1 MSVKNI
7 GKFIADQRKSKGLT
21 QEKLATILNIDRTLV
36 SKWERNISDPD
47 LTLLQPLSDALGITI
62 EELLD
67 GKLNNNSNDKCK
79 NENIEVNNEVI
90 MKYIKNSV
98 DRVKLKL
105 IKQLTL
111 VIVIFVIVLSTILFV
126 NYYNKYY
133 VKSINTDTE
142 DFNIEANLVE
152 NKRRTILW
160 VRKINYIDK
169 YVGTDK
175 EKNFKTIKISLLS
188 DNDIIYN
195 STIDSYDNESSLD
208 ELLDDVFFSVDSDKI
223 NMDIK
228 NDKLLMIIEGENENQ
243 KEQYMINLIVN

>member
-21 QEKLATILNIDRTLV
+21 QEKLATVLNIDRTLV

-98 DRVKLKL
+98 DRAKLKL

-111 VIVIFVIVLSTILFV
+111 VMGIFGIVLSTFLFV
-126 NYYNKYY
+126 DYYNKYDM
-133 VKSINTDTE
+133 KSIYTDTE
-142 DFNIEANLVE
+142 DFKIEANIIQ
-152 NKRRTILW
+152 NKKRTILL
-160 VRKINYIDK
+160 VKRLNYIDK

-175 EKNFKTIKISLLS
+175 EKKFKKIKISLLS
-188 DNDIIYN
+188 DNDIIYD
-195 STIDSYDNESSLD
+195 TVIDSYDNENGLD
-208 ELLDDVFFSVDSDKI
+208 ELLENVFFSVDSDKI

-228 NDKLLMIIEGENENQ
+228 NDKLLMIIEAENEKK
-243 KEQYMINLIVN
+243 KEQYKINLIVN

>member
-21 QEKLATILNIDRTLV
+21 QEKLATVLNIDRTLV

-111 VIVIFVIVLSTILFV
+111 VIVIFVIVLSTFLFV
-126 NYYNKYY
+126 DYYNKYDM
-133 VKSINTDTE
+133 KSIYTDTE
-142 DFNIEANLVE
+142 DFKIEANIIQ
-152 NKRRTILW
+152 NKKRTILL
-160 VRKINYIDK
+160 VKRLNYIDK

-175 EKNFKTIKISLLS
+175 EKKFKKIKISLLS
-188 DNDIIYN
+188 DNDIIYD
-195 STIDSYDNESSLD
+195 TVIDSYDNENGLD
-208 ELLDDVFFSVDSDKI
+208 ELLENVFFSVDSDKI

-228 NDKLLMIIEGENENQ
+228 NDKLLMIIEAENEKK
-243 KEQYMINLIVN
+243 KEQYKINLIVN